1 MLIEKRLIFFIIF
14 LSVLTSCLGPENNPE
29 VVLRDFIQKQFNG
42 KLTRQDVL
50 KRTTGELFEEYSS
63 MTDEAFESLFLQK
76 KLVKKKVKVSFKKCS
91 ALKCSITFSIAYDV
105 YESNDGNIEIT
116 EVPVNLKPSGRQI
129 DTTASY
135 SYDLEKNITLTSKI
149 TYTNELNHTKSNNDV
164 ISSFVGLKHNNL
176 K

>member
-29 VVLRDFIQKQFNG
+29 VVLRDFIQQQFNG

-50 KRTTGELFEEYSS
+50 KRTTGELFEEYAS
-63 MTDEAFESLFLQK
+63 MTDETFESLFLQK

-105 YESNDGNIEIT
+105 YESKNIKNVVETKKIASLLKDNSGWKI
-116 EVPVNLKPSGRQI
+116 EKIVNLK
-129 DTTASY
+129 SY
-135 SYDLEKNITLTSKI
+135 FENSPIKI
-149 TYTNELNHTKSNNDV
+149 K
-164 ISSFVGLKHNNL
+164 
-176 K
+176 

>member
-63 MTDEAFESLFLQK
+63 MTDETFESLFLQK

-105 YESNDGNIEIT
+105 YESKNIKNVVETKKIASLLKDNSGWKI
-116 EVPVNLKPSGRQI
+116 EKIVNLK
-129 DTTASY
+129 SY
-135 SYDLEKNITLTSKI
+135 FENSPIKI
-149 TYTNELNHTKSNNDV
+149 K
-164 ISSFVGLKHNNL
+164 
-176 K
+176 